1 MSGAMSDVL
10 LILHFLGL
18 MLAAGGVMGALVTI
32 TTSRT
37 AARGKGGGG
46 KGPGAL
52 YARLTMTGLV
62 FILPTGIGLFMTG
75 SGSGNLGAMFWM
87 KLVFA
92 AMFGFAV
99 VSMEMVHAGRNKQ
112 ANVMLVRLVP
122 LAAISLA
129 AAVIFS
135 VMAYH

>member
-1 MSGAMSDVL
+1 MSDVL
-10 LILHFLGL
+10 LILHLLGL

-37 AARGKGGGG
+37 AARGGG
-46 KGPGAL
+46 KGPGVL
-52 YARLTMTGLV
+52 YARLTMMGLV
-62 FILPTGIGLFMTG
+62 FILPTGIALFMTG
-75 SGSGNLGAMFWM
+75 AGASNLGAMFWM

-122 LAAISLA
+122 LAAISLTA
-129 AAVIFS
+129 AMIFS
-135 VMAYH
+135 VLAYH

>member
-1 MSGAMSDVL
+1 MTDVL

-18 MLAAGGVMGALVTI
+18 MLAAGGVMGALVTM

-46 KGPGAL
+46 KGSGVL
-52 YARLTMTGLV
+52 YARLAMTGLV
-62 FILPTGIGLFMTG
+62 FLLPTGIALFMVREG
-75 SGSGNLGAMFWM
+75 AAGLGPMFWM

-92 AMFGFAV
+92 GLFGFAV
-99 VSMEMVHAGRNKQ
+99 ISTEMVHAGRSKQ
-112 ANVMLVRLVP
+112 AGAMLVRLVP
-122 LAAISLA
+122 LAGLSLV

-135 VMAYH
+135 VLAYH

>member
-1 MSGAMSDVL
+1 MSDVL

-46 KGPGAL
+46 KGAGAL

-62 FILPTGIGLFMTG
+62 FILPTGIALFMTG
-75 SGSGNLGAMFWM
+75 NGAGNLGAMFWM

-99 VSMEMVHAGRNKQ
+99 ISMEMVHAGRSKQ

-122 LAAISLA
+122 LAAISLV

-135 VMAYH
+135 VLAYH